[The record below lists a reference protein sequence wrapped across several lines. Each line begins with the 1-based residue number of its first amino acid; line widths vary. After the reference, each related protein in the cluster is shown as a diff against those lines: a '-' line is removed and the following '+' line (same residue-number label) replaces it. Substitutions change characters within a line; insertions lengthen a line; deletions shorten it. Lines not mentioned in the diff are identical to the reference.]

1 MTQSHDEFLWR
12 RAAELLQIEK
22 LLEGEPQEV
31 SGNYDRATRSCP
43 LFADF
48 GAGDMRALG
57 VALPASQ
64 VEAGIRLLAASAGK
78 TIERDAP
85 FVNLILP
92 QRRPVLSGAP
102 PGIRWPDVFDSPAL
116 ASGEAA

>member
-31 SGNYDRATRSCP
+31 SGNYDRVTRSCP
-43 LFADF
+43 LVADF

-64 VEAGIRLLAASAGK
+64 VEAGHCLLGARAGYE
-78 TIERDAP
+78 IPGRAP
-85 FVNLILP
+85 FCHRVLP
-92 QRRPVLSGAP
+92 NGGRCLCGSP
-102 PGIRWPDVFDSPAL
+102 PHYLGPPFWFCGHVA
-116 ASGEAA
+116 